1 MPTGLIRGVLP
12 CALALAAALLAA
24 PALAA
29 APSSETAAGR
39 NLFGQYCA
47 ACHAITAAGRPPAV
61 IGAGPDRAQTV
72 QRALAP
78 SLYGVGASAA
88 DFELRTGYMPLA
100 HVGTEPHRRR
110 VAFDETQIRRL
121 VAYVASLGQGPA
133 IPAPQPAHA
142 NVSRGM
148 QLFTDHCAGCHQIA
162 TAGGYVSGA
171 VAPSLGQA
179 TDTQIAEAVR
189 LGPYVMPRFSQQAI
203 SNAQLDSIIAY
214 VRYARQPDDR
224 GGLPIGRIGPVPE
237 GLVAWLV
244 AAVALVGVCI
254 VIGKRLPRGA

>member
-1 MPTGLIRGVLP
+1 MIRRLLP
-12 CALALAAALLAA
+12 CALALAVALVAP

-29 APSSETAAGR
+29 EPSSQAAAGR

-47 ACHAITAAGRPPAV
+47 SCHAITASGRPPAV
-61 IGAGPDRAQTV
+61 AGAGPGRAQDV
-72 QRALAP
+72 QPGIAP

-88 DFELRTGYMPLA
+88 DFEIRTGYMPLP

-110 VAFDETQIRRL
+110 VDFDETQIRQL
-121 VAYVASLGQGPA
+121 VAYVASLGKGPA
-133 IPAPQPAHA
+133 IPTPHPETA

-162 TAGGYVSGA
+162 TMGGYVSGA
-171 VAPSLGQA
+171 VAPSLGDA

-189 LGPYVMPRFSQQAI
+189 LGPYVMPRFSQHAI
-203 SNAQLDSIIAY
+203 SDAQLDSIIAY
-214 VRYARQPDDR
+214 VRYARHPDDR

-237 GLVAWLV
+237 GLVTWLV
-244 AAVALVGVCI
+244 AAVALIGVCV
-254 VIGKRLPRGA
+254 VIGTRLPRAG

>member
-1 MPTGLIRGVLP
+1 MSPGLIRRLVP
-12 CALALAAALLAA
+12 LALAVALVAP

-29 APSSETAAGR
+29 APAPQLRAGR

-47 ACHAITAAGRPPAV
+47 ACHAITAAGRPAAV

-88 DFELRTGYMPLA
+88 DFELTTGYMPLA

-110 VAFDETQIRRL
+110 VAFSETQVRRL
-121 VAYVASLGQGPA
+121 VAYVASLGRGPA
-133 IPAPQPAHA
+133 IPTPQPASG
-142 NVSRGM
+142 NVSSGM

-162 TAGGYVSGA
+162 TVGGYVSGA
-171 VAPSLGQA
+171 VAPSLGAA

-189 LGPYVMPRFSQQAI
+189 LGPYVMPRFSARAI
-203 SNAQLDSIIAY
+203 SQGQLDSIIAY
-214 VRYARQPDDR
+214 VRYARHPDDR
-224 GGLPIGRIGPVPE
+224 GGLPIGHLGPVPE
-237 GLVAWLV
+237 GLVAWLI
-244 AAVALVGVCI
+244 AAGVLIGVCV
-254 VIGKRLPRGA
+254 VIGTRLPRAR